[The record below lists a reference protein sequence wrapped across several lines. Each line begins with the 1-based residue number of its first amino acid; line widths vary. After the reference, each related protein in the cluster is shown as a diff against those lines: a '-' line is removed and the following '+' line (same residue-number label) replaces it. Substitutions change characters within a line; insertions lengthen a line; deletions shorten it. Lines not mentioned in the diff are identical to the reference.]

1 MLIIHENELIH
12 TDDFSDVIQHFGI
25 KGMKWGQRRVISDR
39 SARRAKKKLA
49 KIERRTKNSF
59 GNLFKDAGV
68 SMLLGVNPGSVR
80 YDNNK
85 KKEKYK
91 TKIMSNKQNISYKD
105 AKKQMRDKTWAKSD
119 SAKADYKSTKKEFGR
134 SDLRTKAAKADYKS
148 EKAAARAKDIRRLY
162 GDWAT
167 SGSTGRRLNKLNRK
181 SKYQHEQAAN
191 YRRGV

>member
-1 MLIIHENELIH
+1 MLIISENELIH
-12 TDDFSDVIQHFGI
+12 TDDFNDVIEHFGV
-25 KGMKWGQRRVISDR
+25 KGMKWGHRHVISDR

-49 KIERRTKNSF
+49 KMKRRTKNSF
-59 GNLFKDAGV
+59 GNLFKDAGAA
-68 SMLLGVNPGSVR
+68 MLLGVNPGSIR

-85 KKEKYK
+85 KKEKYQ
-91 TKIMSNKQNISYKD
+91 TKIMSNKKNISYKD

-148 EKAAARAKDIRRLY
+148 EKAAAKAKDIKRLY

-167 SGSTGRRLNKLNRK
+167 SGSVGSKLRKLNKK
-181 SKYQHEQAAN
+181 SKYQKKQASN
-191 YRRGV
+191 YGSGV